1 MREILFRGK
10 EGNGSWI
17 FGDLIQISGC
27 LIRGKNKLASVYDRT
42 VCQFTGLHDKEKNRI
57 FEHDIMEFQ
66 YDEKYPEEKTVLE
79 IFWDEANVQ
88 YGMRDKAHNINDKLE
103 QWDCLRGK
111 VIGNIFDNPELL
123 E

>member
-79 IFWDEANVQ
+79 IFMGRSERAIRHERQ
-88 YGMRDKAHNINDKLE
+88 GT
-103 QWDCLRGK
+103 
-111 VIGNIFDNPELL
+111 
-123 E
+123 